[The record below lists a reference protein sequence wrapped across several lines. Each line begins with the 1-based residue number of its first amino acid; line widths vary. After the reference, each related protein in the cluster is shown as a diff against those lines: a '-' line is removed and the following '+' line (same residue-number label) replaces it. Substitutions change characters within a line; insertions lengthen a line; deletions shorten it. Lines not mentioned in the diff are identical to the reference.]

1 MKNEF
6 KSFLFCHCQLNSRII
21 ISSNFFQCHNDIN
34 WQDDLICYQTDW
46 QRWMFAQIIYFVKIH
61 CAAQS
66 IIQSCFLAFIRDYIN
81 IDIDKHKQ
89 VVSFRRE
96 EKHSWISV
104 FWIQSLFNVI
114 QKDDVNL
121 IVTDIDIYKW
131 MSDDEYC
138 SQYLQLKSN

>member
-6 KSFLFCHCQLNSRII
+6 KSLLFCCCQLNSRII
-21 ISSNFFQCHNDIN
+21 ISSNFFQHCNDVN
-34 WQDDLICYQTDW
+34 WQDDFICYQTDW
-46 QRWMFAQIIYFVKIH
+46 QRWMFAQIIYFAKIH
-61 CAAQS
+61 CAVQS
-66 IIQSCFLAFIRDYIN
+66 TIQSCFLAFIRDYTD

-89 VVSFRRE
+89 VVSFRRK

-104 FWIQSLFNVI
+104 FWIQFLFNVI
-114 QKDDVNL
+114 QKDDINL

-138 SQYLQLKSN
+138 S